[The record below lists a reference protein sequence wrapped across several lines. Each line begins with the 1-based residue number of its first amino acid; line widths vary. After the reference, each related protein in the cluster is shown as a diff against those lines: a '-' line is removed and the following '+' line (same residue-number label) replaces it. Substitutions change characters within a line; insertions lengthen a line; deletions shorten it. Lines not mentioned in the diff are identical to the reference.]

1 LQKITHLGD
10 GCGVGRHLARE
21 EPPPP
26 KDKPRWRFLVAISG
40 ILVLAFIAMAAVAAL
55 FPENGPRAAAGP
67 TENPFPH
74 LPGDPV
80 VTNGGV
86 PSATA
91 TPGPSAGSQP
101 TRTAPART
109 PRATPPGSPTPPPSG
124 QLNGVYSLLPGR
136 VWNDGFQAEIMIT
149 NNTSSAQSWQVRVRY
164 PESVTQYVTS
174 WMDGYPAPAVQVSGQ
189 TVTFTGAAN
198 VPANTTVN
206 LRFEF
211 KKSGGDFNPVECT
224 VNGRTCAVA

>member
-1 LQKITHLGD
+1 
-10 GCGVGRHLARE
+10 VGRHLARE

-55 FPENGPRAAAGP
+55 FPETGPRAAANP

-80 VTNGGV
+80 ATNGPG

-91 TPGPSAGSQP
+91 SVGPSAAPPP
-101 TRTAPART
+101 TRPGSTRT
-109 PRATPPGSPTPPPSG
+109 PRVTGSPNPPPSG
-124 QLNGVYSLLPGR
+124 QLSGVYSLLPGR

-149 NNTSSAQSWQVRVRY
+149 NNTATAQSWQVRLRY
-164 PESVTQYVTS
+164 PESVTQFVTS
-174 WMDGYPAPAVQVSGQ
+174 WMDGYPAPAVEVTGQ
-189 TVTFTGAAN
+189 TVTFTGGAN

-211 KKSGGDFNPVECT
+211 KKSGSDFNPVECT
-224 VNGRTCAVA
+224 VNGRPCGTA